1 MPTNYSLAAVVAPLL
16 VTICVDTAA
25 AQTDARAADPALIRI
40 GLRARAGSP
49 DRLTPLR
56 YLGGFETKTLIYETL
71 VRRGPDGR
79 LEPSLA
85 SWTISEDGTSF
96 RFRLRPGARFQ
107 DGSLVT
113 AEAVKT
119 HFRRWVGL
127 PEHDWL
133 LANHHIEDV
142 TVESADTFVVRLDR
156 PYPLLGDLAA
166 INPCAIVAPAARD
179 WEGEFQ
185 RPLGSGPF
193 RFVGATEDGRWR
205 LQREEPGAP
214 LVEICPFPRSNLDP
228 SGNDA
233 PLDALAAGTIDGFV
247 SGWDED
253 LPSQRLRAFAQ
264 DPRFVVQSSPGSSVV
279 YLSFRMVDGPTAQ
292 VEVRR
297 RIAHAIDRRALIEEL
312 EDGRAEACTAW
323 AAPSI
328 LFWPRRRL
336 PAPAPAADPGV
347 ERMAL
352 RIAAARLNSRAM
364 RVARAVAAQLKRHG
378 FDIEVVEL
386 DARAEAEA
394 SMQAGGTVQPLTL
407 ESGPVRAAA
416 SREVRRLAETADLC
430 IEITHGVPYDPQLSL
445 VSRWGGLDNHNEDEP
460 RPELGDDAEL
470 RDLVAQTL
478 TIPDEV
484 QCLPIYA
491 QIQARLDQEALMVPL
506 YSPHHIALRS
516 VSIDGIELGP
526 DIYRVDL
533 TKLHRVQHAR

>member
-1 MPTNYSLAAVVAPLL
+1 
-16 VTICVDTAA
+16 
-25 AQTDARAADPALIRI
+25 
-40 GLRARAGSP
+40 
-49 DRLTPLR
+49 
-56 YLGGFETKTLIYETL
+56 
-71 VRRGPDGR
+71 
-79 LEPSLA
+79 
-85 SWTISEDGTSF
+85 
-96 RFRLRPGARFQ
+96 
-107 DGSLVT
+107 
-113 AEAVKT
+113 
-119 HFRRWVGL
+119 
-127 PEHDWL
+127 
-133 LANHHIEDV
+133 
-142 TVESADTFVVRLDR
+142 
-156 PYPLLGDLAA
+156 
-166 INPCAIVAPAARD
+166 
-179 WEGEFQ
+179 
-185 RPLGSGPF
+185 
-193 RFVGATEDGRWR
+193 
-205 LQREEPGAP
+205 
-214 LVEICPFPRSNLDP
+214 
-228 SGNDA
+228 
-233 PLDALAAGTIDGFV
+233 
-247 SGWDED
+247 
-253 LPSQRLRAFAQ
+253 
-264 DPRFVVQSSPGSSVV
+264 
-279 YLSFRMVDGPTAQ
+279 
-292 VEVRR
+292 
-297 RIAHAIDRRALIEEL
+297 
-312 EDGRAEACTAW
+312 
-323 AAPSI
+323 
-328 LFWPRRRL
+328 
-336 PAPAPAADPGV
+336 
-347 ERMAL
+347 MAL